1 MLKEKGTYIIFWMGF
16 GINTVPSWSND
27 TCIKPQNVTEG
38 KPNLH
43 KIDKELEYDFSY
55 EKQLETEMGSL
66 YKNAMIDQRH
76 FVILMTLEKKEGPI
90 IS

>member
-1 MLKEKGTYIIFWMGF
+1 MIPAL
-16 GINTVPSWSND
+16 
-27 TCIKPQNVTEG
+27 
-38 KPNLH
+38 NLH
-43 KIDKELEYDFSY
+43 KIDEELGYDFSY

-76 FVILMTLEKKEGPI
+76 FVILMTLEKKEGSI

>member
-1 MLKEKGTYIIFWMGF
+1 MLKEKGTYIIFRMGF

-43 KIDKELEYDFSY
+43 KIDEELGYDFSY